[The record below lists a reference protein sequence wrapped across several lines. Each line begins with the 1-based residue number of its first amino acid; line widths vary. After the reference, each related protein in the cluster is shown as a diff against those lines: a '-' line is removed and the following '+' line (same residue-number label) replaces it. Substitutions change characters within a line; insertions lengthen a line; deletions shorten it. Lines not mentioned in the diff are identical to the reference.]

1 MVYNFEIHIRVCKPK
16 RETIVVSFMSD
27 TGDLSNKILNEII
40 RMLLLRSW
48 SDKHLF
54 CHIQILVLSCTL

>member
-1 MVYNFEIHIRVCKPK
+1 MVYNFEINIRVCKPK
-16 RETIVVSFMSD
+16 RKTIVVSFMSD

-40 RMLLLRSW
+40 RMLLLRC
-48 SDKHLF
+48 DKHLF